1 MFGILMI
8 VGLLICIAIIYDRQI
23 VTAYKWTAVVP
34 VVTILIT
41 GYVVISM
48 FTETAPAG
56 TNITNLVEVMNRDSN
71 EKYFW
76 NLQLDVFEEDTEFRL
91 SNGDYSS
98 ASYTVYSVTGYVSPE
113 TGQLVNVE
121 TEEPV
126 KFGEKCYFTES
137 NFNSYEDVKYSAI
150 VNRGDIQ
157 ASVLDRLKATGI
169 INIVLNFGAFILSI
183 YTCIV
188 SIVAL
193 RREKD
198 QYYG

>member
-1 MFGILMI
+1 MLGILMI

-23 VTAYKWTAVVP
+23 VTGYKWTAAVP
-34 VVTILIT
+34 VIT
-41 GYVVISM
+41 

-56 TNITNLVEVMNRDSN
+56 TSITNLVEVINRESN
-71 EKYFW
+71 EKYYW
-76 NLQLDVFEEDTEFRL
+76 SLQLDVFEEDTEFRL

-126 KFGEKCYFTES
+126 KFGEKCYFTDS
-137 NFNSYEDVKYSAI
+137 NFNRYEGVEYSAI
-150 VNRGDIQ
+150 VKQGDIQ

-169 INIVLNFGAFILSI
+169 INIVLNFGALILSI
-183 YTCIV
+183 YSCIV